1 MLNRFRR
8 PWRNAS
14 GFTLIEL
21 MIVVA
26 IIGVLAAVAIPVMSG
41 YVRRSKAAEAFTM
54 LQGIR
59 EKQEAYFGEYRRY
72 TQNLPPFPAPAAACD
87 VCRNETVAWDF
98 GQPGGDLWLQ
108 LGFAPDGPTYYTY
121 WLEGSYGNGDIFQA
135 GIARTDNLGT
145 TWGAVVKP
153 WYMVYACG
161 DLDCNGVASNY
172 YISSENKAIYSPE
185 YSEFSNY

>member
-1 MLNRFRR
+1 MLSRSVRS
-8 PWRNAS
+8 PS

-26 IIGVLAAVAIPVMSG
+26 IVGILAAVAIPVMSG
-41 YVRRSKAAEAFTM
+41 YVKRSKAAEAFNV

-59 EKQEAYFGEYRRY
+59 EKEEAYFGEYRRY
-72 TQNLPPFPAPAAACD
+72 TRNLPQFPAPAAACGT
-87 VCRNETVAWDF
+87 CRNETVAWDF
-98 GQPGGDLWLQ
+98 AQAGGALWQQ

-121 WLEGSYGNGDIFQA
+121 WVNGSYGAADVFNSGL
-135 GIARTDNLGT
+135 GRPPNLGT

-161 DLDCNGVASNY
+161 DLDCNGTASNY
-172 YISSENKAIYSPE
+172 YVSSENKTVFAPQYDDN
-185 YSEFSNY
+185 EF